1 MKKSKIIILFILLL
15 IIIVSSASEAS
26 QIKIMVAGEE
36 LSFESPPVIKDKV
49 VFIAVDE
56 KAITSLA
63 NRLGAVI
70 IWEEGNKKLSISKD
84 QNKSYF
90 IIGSSEGFIL
100 NKPVELSHTPFIQ
113 NGHPYVP
120 LNHFSTTIKCQ
131 YTFEPSANTVYLSP
145 RVINVSYADAT
156 GGAEI
161 IIDATGP
168 VKYEST
174 LLSNPPRIAIDIP
187 NAVLALN
194 EEIKISN
201 TIVKTV
207 KASQFSLKPDV
218 VRVVVELNNP
228 VAIRVASRIRM
239 DQIKLKLSFSNEGEY
254 AGDGK
259 YTEDN
264 PPSLESQKFTLNTN
278 TQQISS
284 VKFEVKDGIR
294 RIFITTTGPV
304 TYEWHRLKSPDSRF
318 YIDFTDAVLMEKK
331 LTIPVQDDMVSDVR
345 VAQNSKSPDI
355 VRLVFK
361 LAKTVEMKIFPS
373 QNIPNQLIIEI
384 GNKTI
389 NEASMMTIGTGSLG
403 YLDNGFKTIVIDP
416 GHGGGDY
423 GAINPATGLA
433 EKDITLDIC
442 LRLQD
447 LLSKNGWNVI
457 LTRSTDRDVTYLGSP
472 DSEELWARV
481 NVANQAKSDLF
492 ISIHCDASTK
502 PDVKGTTTFYCYD
515 EDRGLAM
522 ALQESLVSI
531 LGTANRGVKKEGFY
545 VIKHTDMPSA
555 LVEVAFISNSEDA
568 KLLAAPAFRQKAA
581 EGLYNG
587 ICQYSRGLNIVGE
600 K

>member
-1 MKKSKIIILFILLL
+1 
-15 IIIVSSASEAS
+15 
-26 QIKIMVAGEE
+26 
-36 LSFESPPVIKDKV
+36 
-49 VFIAVDE
+49 
-56 KAITSLA
+56 
-63 NRLGAVI
+63 
-70 IWEEGNKKLSISKD
+70 
-84 QNKSYF
+84 
-90 IIGSSEGFIL
+90 
-100 NKPVELSHTPFIQ
+100 
-113 NGHPYVP
+113 
-120 LNHFSTTIKCQ
+120 
-131 YTFEPSANTVYLSP
+131 
-145 RVINVSYADAT
+145 
-156 GGAEI
+156 
-161 IIDATGP
+161 
-168 VKYEST
+168 
-174 LLSNPPRIAIDIP
+174 
-187 NAVLALN
+187 
-194 EEIKISN
+194 
-201 TIVKTV
+201 
-207 KASQFSLKPDV
+207 
-218 VRVVVELNNP
+218 
-228 VAIRVASRIRM
+228 
-239 DQIKLKLSFSNEGEY
+239 
-254 AGDGK
+254 
-259 YTEDN
+259 
-264 PPSLESQKFTLNTN
+264 
-278 TQQISS
+278 
-284 VKFEVKDGIR
+284 
-294 RIFITTTGPV
+294 V

-361 LAKTVEMKIFPS
+361 LAKAVEMKIFSS
-373 QNIPNQLIIEI
+373 QNIPNQLVIEI
-384 GNKTI
+384 GNKNI

-423 GAINPATGLA
+423 GAINPAKGLA
-433 EKDITLDIC
+433 EKDITLDIS
-442 LRLQD
+442 LRLQE

-502 PDVKGTTTFYCYD
+502 PDVRGTTTFYCYD

-587 ICQYSRGLNIVGE
+587 ICQYSRGLNVVGE